1 MTAITLKKKKKKI
14 QEKGGWDGRKKTRL
28 CWRDNLF
35 VCVDARRLSVTG
47 GGRLIGF
54 GAEPADIVPSAPLVH

>member
-1 MTAITLKKKKKKI
+1 MTAITLKKKIKRRYK
-14 QEKGGWDGRKKTRL
+14 EKGGGTVVKRRL

-35 VCVDARRLSVTG
+35 VCVDARWLSVTG
-47 GGRLIGF
+47 RRLIGF